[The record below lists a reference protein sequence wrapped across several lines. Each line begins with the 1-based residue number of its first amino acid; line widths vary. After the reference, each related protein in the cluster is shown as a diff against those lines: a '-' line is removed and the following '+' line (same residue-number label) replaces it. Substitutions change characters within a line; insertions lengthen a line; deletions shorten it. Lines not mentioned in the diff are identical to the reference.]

1 MNRFKYPRSAVD
13 AAIKFLKT
21 KKGTAPAFVDKFPGS
36 FKVRAGKLYADGKY
50 VVPTESRDV
59 YLREIVYGKK
69 SEYPFGRD
77 SLFAILKHE
86 VMNVS
91 KRDIEAF
98 LNAQGPFVHRRA
110 RPKKEKREHLRSI
123 KKTGILSVDLA
134 HIRAADFVRLFPDDG
149 HEYMGA
155 PGSKGYQ
162 QDRYFLNAV
171 DLLTGY
177 LLTDVAQGKK
187 AAEIAPKLKK
197 LIERFEEVSNVKVRQ
212 VEVDKGGE
220 FKSQVSRMFRK
231 ATKAEEKKGEK
242 DGPFW
247 NVRLI
252 QKTQNAT
259 IEQTNAKMQRIFWN
273 LVEQKRGG
281 FETTWK
287 QAVRISNRT
296 RNRRTGL
303 NPEQAM
309 KNIVGGISVKQRTP
323 KAGATERK
331 KAFAVG
337 TKVRALKE
345 VRAKGDSLGYK
356 AYKGDHYGPV
366 YPIAKVKFIGV
377 HPRYKVDTKWVW
389 GDELIRARPTDSKS
403 SQILLKRDV
412 VVPKAIDTR
421 KKAQKRIKQGQW
433 YKGQYVWFKRDGEK
447 HDAYITKINTRK
459 KWVVVVYTQKGKMY
473 TEGAKFP
480 EITAQREFQIGDK
493 VKVNADGDGIW
504 RNGEVENFK
513 KGAYIVFYYH
523 NRRRLV
529 GAFRPSSL
537 RTR

>member
-1 MNRFKYPRSAVD
+1 M
-13 AAIKFLKT
+13 
-21 KKGTAPAFVDKFPGS
+21 
-36 FKVRAGKLYADGKY
+36 
-50 VVPTESRDV
+50 
-59 YLREIVYGKK
+59 
-69 SEYPFGRD
+69 
-77 SLFAILKHE
+77 
-86 VMNVS
+86 
-91 KRDIEAF
+91 
-98 LNAQGPFVHRRA
+98 
-110 RPKKEKREHLRSI
+110 
-123 KKTGILSVDLA
+123 
-134 HIRAADFVRLFPDDG
+134 
-149 HEYMGA
+149 
-155 PGSKGYQ
+155 
-162 QDRYFLNAV
+162 
-171 DLLTGY
+171 
-177 LLTDVAQGKK
+177 
-187 AAEIAPKLKK
+187 
-197 LIERFEEVSNVKVRQ
+197 
-212 VEVDKGGE
+212 
-220 FKSQVSRMFRK
+220 
-231 ATKAEEKKGEK
+231 
-242 DGPFW
+242 
-247 NVRLI
+247 RLI

-421 KKAQKRIKQGQW
+421 KKAQKRIKQRPLRMQHAP
-433 YKGQYVWFKRDGEK
+433 DT
-447 HDAYITKINTRK
+447 TK
-459 KWVVVVYTQKGKMY
+459 VKMY
-473 TEGAKFP
+473 
-480 EITAQREFQIGDK
+480 
-493 VKVNADGDGIW
+493 
-504 RNGEVENFK
+504 
-513 KGAYIVFYYH
+513 
-523 NRRRLV
+523 
-529 GAFRPSSL
+529 
-537 RTR
+537 